1 MIDLTKITPE
11 QANKIECALLM
22 MDSHIKE
29 IIHTYETAATWSDL
43 SEKARQTMKSNAEWW
58 KDLYQL
64 LNGELPD

>member
-22 MDSHIKE
+22 MDSHIKDVIKAFE
-29 IIHTYETAATWSDL
+29 AASTYPELT
-43 SEKARQTMKSNAEWW
+43 EQARETMKSNAEWW

-64 LNGELPD
+64 LNGERV

>member
-29 IIHTYETAATWSDL
+29 TISAYESAATYPEL
-43 SEKARQTMKSNAEWW
+43 SEQARQTMKSNAEWW

-64 LNGELPD
+64 LNAERK